1 METPKNHRTF
11 VLLNFTIK
19 NNSTMKVAFTKV
31 KIYDELSR
39 ETICFTAVVSLD
51 GEKIYVKN
59 DGNGGCNDYNW
70 DTPLAGEKFQKWC
83 QTLVGENKDPDY
95 PITTLILQEDVKKN
109 QKKAIVYK
117 DGNDGQIYLYKYTIK
132 GVSPSK
138 VMEVMQF
145 SPSNREKVI
154 AKCKEI
160 EEAGGT
166 ILNDNLW
173 CYRYHKVNLHLEK
186 V

>member
-1 METPKNHRTF
+1 
-11 VLLNFTIK
+11 
-19 NNSTMKVAFTKV
+19 MKVTFTKV
-31 KIYDELSR
+31 KVYNELSE
-39 ETICFTAVVSLD
+39 ETVCFTAVVSLD
-51 GEKIYVKN
+51 GEKIHVKN
-59 DGNGGCNDYNW
+59 DGRGGCNNYHW
-70 DTPLAGEKFQKWC
+70 ETSSGREKFQKWC
-83 QTLVGENKDPDY
+83 QTLVGENEDPDY
-95 PITTLILQEDVKKN
+95 AITTLILQEDVKKKN

-117 DGNDGQIYLYKYTIK
+117 DGKDGQIYLYKYTIK
-132 GVSPSK
+132 GVSPAT

-173 CYRYHKVNLHLEK
+173 CYKTNLQLEK

>member
-1 METPKNHRTF
+1 
-11 VLLNFTIK
+11 
-19 NNSTMKVAFTKV
+19 MKVAFTKI

-39 ETICFTAVVSLD
+39 ETVCFTAVVSLD
-51 GEKIYVKN
+51 GEKIHVKN
-59 DGNGGCNDYNW
+59 DGNGGCNDYSW
-70 DTPLAGEKFQKWC
+70 DTFLGKQKFEKWC
-83 QTLVGENKDPDY
+83 CTLVGENNDPDY
-95 PITTLILQEDVKKN
+95 AITTLILQEDVKKKN
-109 QKKAIVYK
+109 QKKAIVYE
-117 DGNDGQIYLYKYTIK
+117 DANGEVYLYKYTIK

-145 SPSNREKVI
+145 SPSNREKVL

-173 CYRYHKVNLHLEK
+173 CYQNYKANLHLEK
-186 V
+186 N

>member
-1 METPKNHRTF
+1 
-11 VLLNFTIK
+11 
-19 NNSTMKVAFTKV
+19 MKVAFTKV

-51 GEKIYVKN
+51 GEKIHVKN

-70 DTPLAGEKFQKWC
+70 DTFLGKQKFEKWC
-83 QTLVGENKDPDY
+83 CALVGENNDSDY
-95 PITTLILQEDVKKN
+95 AITTLILQEDAKKKN
-109 QKKAIVYK
+109 QKKGIIYK
-117 DGNDGQIYLYKYTIK
+117 DAEGGIYVYKYTAK
-132 GVSPSK
+132 GRTPSSM
-138 VMEVMQF
+138 MEYMQL

-173 CYRYHKVNLHLEK
+173 CYQNYKANLHLEK
-186 V
+186 N

>member
-1 METPKNHRTF
+1 
-11 VLLNFTIK
+11 
-19 NNSTMKVAFTKV
+19 MKVAFTKV

-51 GEKIYVKN
+51 GEKIHVKN
-59 DGNGGCNDYNW
+59 DGNGGCNDYDW
-70 DTPLAGEKFQKWC
+70 ETSSGREKFQKWC

-95 PITTLILQEDVKKN
+95 AITSLILYDDTKKKN

-132 GVSPSK
+132 GVSPST

-173 CYRYHKVNLHLEK
+173 CYQKDLETPK
-186 V
+186 NHRTFVR